1 MKALLSIKSE
11 FVKRILSGEKKY
23 EYRRRVFARDDVEA
37 IVIYETLPVGRVVA
51 EVEIEKVLKDTP
63 SALWEETHEDSGITE
78 KFFVSYFSGLEQ
90 ACAIELGNVRLFD
103 KPLLLSEYNPD
114 LTHAP
119 QSFVY
124 VE

>member
-1 MKALLSIKSE
+1 MRSIQPQQPSKRHAIASGYEPMTIILLKHL
-11 FVKRILSGEKKY
+11 VHLNCTGGPP
-23 EYRRRVFARDDVEA
+23 A
-37 IVIYETLPVGRVVA
+37 T
-51 EVEIEKVLKDTP
+51 
-63 SALWEETHEDSGITE
+63 ETHKDSGITE
-78 KFFVSYFSGLEQ
+78 QFFFSYFSGLEQ

-103 KPLLLSEYNPD
+103 NPLLLSEYNPD

>member
-11 FVKRILSGEKKY
+11 FVKRI
-23 EYRRRVFARDDVEA
+23 
-37 IVIYETLPVGRVVA
+37 I
-51 EVEIEKVLKDTP
+51 
-63 SALWEETHEDSGITE
+63 
-78 KFFVSYFSGLEQ
+78 SGLEQ
-90 ACAIELGNVRLFD
+90 ACAIELGDVRPFE
-103 KPLLLSEYNPD
+103 KPLSLSEYNPD

>member
-51 EVEIEKVLKDTP
+51 EVEVEKVIKDTP
-63 SALWEETHEDSGITE
+63 SALWEETHKESGITE
-78 KFFVSYFSGLEQ
+78 QFFFLIFLGLS
-90 ACAIELGNVRLFD
+90 
-103 KPLLLSEYNPD
+103 KPVLLSSETSGFSITRFYCLNTIPI
-114 LTHAP
+114 
-119 QSFVY
+119 
-124 VE
+124 